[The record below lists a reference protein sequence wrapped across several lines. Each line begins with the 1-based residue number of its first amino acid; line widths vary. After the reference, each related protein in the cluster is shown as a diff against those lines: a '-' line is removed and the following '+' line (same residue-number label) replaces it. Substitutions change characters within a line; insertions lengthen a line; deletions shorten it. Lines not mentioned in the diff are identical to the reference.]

1 MQLNDFD
8 DHKDVLYCTFQTNLF
23 HYIQT
28 LVDNYSEMIRIDKA
42 KAALWSRRLH
52 LALRAYQELLMT
64 ISVMDKHQN
73 ESVKNS
79 ARVLKGNLFYVLEYR
94 EMCLVLLQNYKED
107 QFSLSYLKDLIETT
121 HIFLKLFQDYG
132 KSNRHLIVQKKAR
145 SIKKKRKRNKN
156 GEKSEP
162 NSSAIPLATTSFD
175 EIAAE
180 ISSALEESHSLPD
193 NVSPFDAASDLSMD
207 DQKLV

>member
-1 MQLNDFD
+1 
-8 DHKDVLYCTFQTNLF
+8 
-23 HYIQT
+23 
-28 LVDNYSEMIRIDKA
+28 MIRIDKA

-107 QFSLSYLKDLIETT
+107 QFSISYLKDLIETT

-132 KSNRHLIVQKKAR
+132 KTNRHLIVQKKVR
-145 SIKKKRKRNKN
+145 TIKKKKKKKN
-156 GEKSEP
+156 VEKNEP
-162 NSSAIPLATTSFD
+162 NSSAAPLVITSFD

-180 ISSALEESHSLPD
+180 ISAALQENHSLPE

-207 DQKLV
+207 DQKLVGVGEFL

>member
-1 MQLNDFD
+1 
-8 DHKDVLYCTFQTNLF
+8 
-23 HYIQT
+23 
-28 LVDNYSEMIRIDKA
+28 MIRIDKS

-64 ISVMDKHQN
+64 LSAMDKNQI

-94 EMCLVLLQNYKED
+94 EMCLVLLQNYRED

-121 HIFLKLFQDYG
+121 HIFLKLFEEYG
-132 KSNRHLIVQKKAR
+132 KTNRHLIVQKKSR
-145 SIKKKRKRNKN
+145 PKKTKKKRKSAKSDHSDRNPA
-156 GEKSEP
+156 SM
-162 NSSAIPLATTSFD
+162 SLATTNFD

-180 ISSALEESHSLPD
+180 ISSALQEKPSLPD
-193 NVSPFDAASDLSMD
+193 HVSPFDAASDLSMD
-207 DQKLV
+207 DQKLVRFIYSS